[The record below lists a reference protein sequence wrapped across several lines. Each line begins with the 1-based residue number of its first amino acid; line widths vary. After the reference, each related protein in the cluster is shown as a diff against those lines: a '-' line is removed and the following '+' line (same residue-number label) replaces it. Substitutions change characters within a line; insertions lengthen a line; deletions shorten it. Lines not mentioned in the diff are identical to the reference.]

1 MKTASKQN
9 RQTEETKY
17 VGFFFAANSCG
28 KILKGDGRKR
38 GGELHLERVRGEL
51 PAMLPR
57 HGPLRLPLA
66 TPPFRFTFLLFFQ
79 SPSLWHRRTRERE
92 REGRPLPCFF
102 GNRVAQESIKTPRSA
117 NTVTHSLLSFL
128 LLFWWLFFFFDCA
141 DFLCHFR
148 AG

>member
-1 MKTASKQN
+1 VKTASKQN

-57 HGPLRLPLA
+57 HGPLRA

-79 SPSLWHRRTRERE
+79 SPSLWHRRTREAERE
-92 REGRPLPCFF
+92 RERG
-102 GNRVAQESIKTPRSA
+102 G
-117 NTVTHSLLSFL
+117 
-128 LLFWWLFFFFDCA
+128 
-141 DFLCHFR
+141 LCPAFS
-148 AG
+148 GIG

>member
-1 MKTASKQN
+1 VKTASKQN

-92 REGRPLPCFF
+92 RG
-102 GNRVAQESIKTPRSA
+102 G
-117 NTVTHSLLSFL
+117 
-128 LLFWWLFFFFDCA
+128 
-141 DFLCHFR
+141 LCPAFS
-148 AG
+148 GIG

>member
-57 HGPLRLPLA
+57 HGPLRVPLA

-79 SPSLWHRRTRERE
+79 SPSQRE

-117 NTVTHSLLSFL
+117 HHTHTLSLLSLFCFFSGGCFSFL
-128 LLFWWLFFFFDCA
+128 TAPVCA
-141 DFLCHFR
+141 AIFVQV
-148 AG
+148 G